1 MFMFEEMK
9 IRHLLGLIAIT
20 FVPTLI
26 ILFFLLM
33 FSIVD
38 LEFISF
44 ATGLVLYVLVPLIFF
59 GYHFRKQNV
68 SIRQVVYTKGVLR
81 WTPSIFVIVIIS
93 IAFSLSAFWLYL
105 YLLSPVLPF
114 LVDFLLE
121 EMPMPESGILL
132 AFEIIMITVLAPI
145 VEEFFFRGVILRR
158 LIKKT
163 SIWGGILIS
172 SLLFGIL
179 HADIIGAFLFGIITA
194 LLVLRT
200 GNLLI
205 PILLHMLNNT
215 LAVIMMYVPSSW
227 VKWLDVIE
235 LTSRSDVAATAMPHL
250 ILLVIST
257 ILTGFIVYRLGKGL
271 TDDQLLTRS

>member
-1 MFMFEEMK
+1 MFEEMK
-9 IRHLLGLIAIT
+9 IRHLLGLIAII
-20 FVPTLI
+20 FVPTII
-26 ILFFLLM
+26 ILTLLLM
-33 FSIVD
+33 FSIVGF
-38 LEFISF
+38 EFISF
-44 ATGLVLYVLVPLIFF
+44 AMGIVLYVLVPLIFF

-81 WTPSIFVIVIIS
+81 WTPSLFAIVIIS

-105 YLLSPVLPF
+105 YLLIPVLPS

-132 AFEIIMITVLAPI
+132 AFEIIMITILAPI
-145 VEEFFFRGVILRR
+145 VEEFIFRGVILKR

-163 SIWGGILIS
+163 SVWGGILLS
-172 SLLFGIL
+172 SLLFGVL
-179 HADIIGAFLFGIITA
+179 HADLIGAFLFGIITA

-215 LAVIMMYVPSSW
+215 LAVILMYLPSSW
-227 VKWLDVIE
+227 VQWLDVIA
-235 LTSRSDVAATAMPHL
+235 LTSRSDVAATAAPHL
-250 ILLVIST
+250 ILLTIST
-257 ILTGFIVYRLGKGL
+257 ILTAYIVYRLGKGL
-271 TDDQLLTRS
+271 TAQLTRG